1 MDAIAITENP
11 TLQSRRGNP
20 MGTRALI
27 LFLALT
33 FGLTWGLA
41 ALAILFTDQIV
52 AIFGEVGLSNPL
64 VIYRLQMMNPLW
76 PDAQPYDSFILIGV
90 AVLVVWLNRSSM
102 FQRDG
107 AITDVLMPSDM
118 SD

>member
-1 MDAIAITENP
+1 MASSDICGAICSISSIAG
-11 TLQSRRGNP
+11 SFR
-20 MGTRALI
+20 
-27 LFLALT
+27 
-33 FGLTWGLA
+33 
-41 ALAILFTDQIV
+41 
-52 AIFGEVGLSNPL
+52 S
-64 VIYRLQMMNPLW
+64 MMNPLW

-90 AVLVVWLNRSSM
+90 AALVVWLNRSSM

>member
-1 MDAIAITENP
+1 
-11 TLQSRRGNP
+11 
-20 MGTRALI
+20 
-27 LFLALT
+27 
-33 FGLTWGLA
+33 
-41 ALAILFTDQIV
+41 
-52 AIFGEVGLSNPL
+52 
-64 VIYRLQMMNPLW
+64 MMNPLW

-90 AVLVVWLNRSSM
+90 AALVVWLNRISM